1 MSIQED
7 VQNMPPIEVILK
19 IILPKMNNRIKT
31 LNADVQAL
39 QEEVE
44 ALKAAAP
51 KKRAPRKK
59 KADDEAPAPGAQPAP
74 APGAQPAPAPVAQPA
89 PAPVAQPVPAP
100 VAQPVPAPVAQ
111 PAPAPV
117 VPQPAPAPVSQP
129 APAPVAQPDTVTYP
143 DPAPAAQSTGTLLC
157 TYDSE
162 QDEFV
167 PLNIEGWP
175 LTGNNV
181 GLALYA
187 MDTMRNNI
195 GDAATMSNLPEGFI
209 KFVTD
214 MTPEQRKQV
223 NGKFPA
229 QNPAYQEYFV

>member
-59 KADDEAPAPGAQPAP
+59 KADDEAPAPIPQPADPAPAAQPADPAPMPQPADPAPMPQPADPAPAVQPADPAPAVQPAP
-74 APGAQPAPAPVAQPA
+74 APAVQPASAPDAQ
-89 PAPVAQPVPAP
+89 
-100 VAQPVPAPVAQ
+100 
-111 PAPAPV
+111 
-117 VPQPAPAPVSQP
+117 
-129 APAPVAQPDTVTYP
+129 
-143 DPAPAAQSTGTLLC
+143 PAAQSTGTLLC

-167 PLNIEGWP
+167 PLNIKGWP

-187 MDTMRNNI
+187 MHTLYNDIT
-195 GDAATMSNLPEGFI
+195 AAAAMSKLSEGFI

-214 MTPEQRKQV
+214 LTPEQRKQV

>member
-19 IILPKMNNRIKT
+19 IILPKMNNRIKA
-31 LNADVQAL
+31 LNAAVQAL

-59 KADDEAPAPGAQPAP
+59 KADDEAPAPVPQPADPAPQPAP
-74 APGAQPAPAPVAQPA
+74 APM
-89 PAPVAQPVPAP
+89 
-100 VAQPVPAPVAQ
+100 
-111 PAPAPV
+111 
-117 VPQPAPAPVSQP
+117 PQPAPAPVPQPADQAPAAQP
-129 APAPVAQPDTVTYP
+129 APAPAAQ
-143 DPAPAAQSTGTLLC
+143 PAAQSTGTLLC

-187 MDTMRNNI
+187 MDTMHNNI

>member
-39 QEEVE
+39 REEVE

-59 KADDEAPAPGAQPAP
+59 KADDEAPAPVAQPAPAPVAQPAPAPGAQPAP
-74 APGAQPAPAPVAQPA
+74 APGAQPAPAPVAQL
-89 PAPVAQPVPAP
+89 
-100 VAQPVPAPVAQ
+100 
-111 PAPAPV
+111 
-117 VPQPAPAPVSQP
+117 
-129 APAPVAQPDTVTYP
+129 T

-214 MTPEQRKQV
+214 LTPEQRKQV
-223 NGKFPA
+223 NVKFPA
-229 QNPAYQEYFV
+229 QNPTFKEYFV

>member
-39 QEEVE
+39 REEVE

-59 KADDEAPAPGAQPAP
+59 KADDEAPAP
-74 APGAQPAPAPVAQPA
+74 VAQPA
-89 PAPVAQPVPAP
+89 PAPV
-100 VAQPVPAPVAQ
+100 
-111 PAPAPV
+111 
-117 VPQPAPAPVSQP
+117 PQPAPAPGPQP
-129 APAPVAQPDTVTYP
+129 APAPAPQPA

-195 GDAATMSNLPEGFI
+195 GDAATMSKLPEGFI

-214 MTPEQRKQV
+214 LTPEQRKQV
-223 NGKFPA
+223 NVKFPA
-229 QNPAYQEYFV
+229 QNPTFKEYFV

>member
-19 IILPKMNNRIKT
+19 IILPKMNNRIKA
-31 LNADVQAL
+31 LNAAVQAL

-59 KADDEAPAPGAQPAP
+59 KADDEAPAPA
-74 APGAQPAPAPVAQPA
+74 AQPAPAPVP
-89 PAPVAQPVPAP
+89 QPVPAP
-100 VAQPVPAPVAQ
+100 VAQSA
-111 PAPAPV
+111 
-117 VPQPAPAPVSQP
+117 
-129 APAPVAQPDTVTYP
+129 

-175 LTGNNV
+175 LTGNNI

-187 MDTMRNNI
+187 MATMHNNI

>member
-1 MSIQED
+1 MSIQEE

-59 KADDEAPAPGAQPAP
+59 KADEAPAP
-74 APGAQPAPAPVAQPA
+74 
-89 PAPVAQPVPAP
+89 
-100 VAQPVPAPVAQ
+100 
-111 PAPAPV
+111 
-117 VPQPAPAPVSQP
+117 VPQPADPAPVPQPAAP
-129 APAPVAQPDTVTYP
+129 APAAQSA
-143 DPAPAAQSTGTLLC
+143 DPAPAAQSAAPAPAEQSVGTMLY

-167 PLNIEGWP
+167 PLTVEGWP
-175 LTGNNV
+175 LTGNNI

-187 MDTMRNNI
+187 MHTMNDNI
-195 GDAATMSNLPEGFI
+195 GDAATMSLLSEGFI
-209 KFVTD
+209 KFVTE

-223 NGKFPA
+223 NGKFPV
-229 QNPAYQEYFV
+229 QNPTYQEYFV

>member
-31 LNADVQAL
+31 LDADVQAL
-39 QEEVE
+39 REEVE

-51 KKRAPRKK
+51 KKRATRKK
-59 KADDEAPAPGAQPAP
+59 KVDDEAPAP
-74 APGAQPAPAPVAQPA
+74 VA
-89 PAPVAQPVPAP
+89 
-100 VAQPVPAPVAQ
+100 
-111 PAPAPV
+111 
-117 VPQPAPAPVSQP
+117 QP

-167 PLNIEGWP
+167 PLDIEGWP

-187 MDTMRNNI
+187 MATMRNNI

-214 MTPEQRKQV
+214 LTPEQRKQV

>member
-19 IILPKMNNRIKT
+19 IILPKMNNRIKA
-31 LNADVQAL
+31 LNAAVQAL

-44 ALKAAAP
+44 ALKVAAP

-59 KADDEAPAPGAQPAP
+59 KADDEAPAPAAQPAP
-74 APGAQPAPAPVAQPA
+74 APAAQPAPAPAAQPAPTPAAQPAPTPAAQPA
-89 PAPVAQPVPAP
+89 PAPAAQ
-100 VAQPVPAPVAQ
+100 
-111 PAPAPV
+111 
-117 VPQPAPAPVSQP
+117 
-129 APAPVAQPDTVTYP
+129 
-143 DPAPAAQSTGTLLC
+143 PAAQSTGTLLC

>member
-19 IILPKMNNRIKT
+19 IILPKMNNRIKA
-31 LNADVQAL
+31 LNAAVQAL

-59 KADDEAPAPGAQPAP
+59 KADDEAPAPAAQPAP
-74 APGAQPAPAPVAQPA
+74 APAAQPAPAPAVQPAPAPVPQPAPAPAAQPAPAPV
-89 PAPVAQPVPAP
+89 
-100 VAQPVPAPVAQ
+100 
-111 PAPAPV
+111 
-117 VPQPAPAPVSQP
+117 PQPAPAPD
-129 APAPVAQPDTVTYP
+129 AQ
-143 DPAPAAQSTGTLLC
+143 PAAQSTGTLLC

-214 MTPEQRKQV
+214 LTPEQRKQV

>member
-19 IILPKMNNRIKT
+19 IILPKMNNRIKA
-31 LNADVQAL
+31 LNAAVQAL

-59 KADDEAPAPGAQPAP
+59 KADDEAPAPAAQP
-74 APGAQPAPAPVAQPA
+74 
-89 PAPVAQPVPAP
+89 
-100 VAQPVPAPVAQ
+100 
-111 PAPAPV
+111 
-117 VPQPAPAPVSQP
+117 VPQPAPAPV
-129 APAPVAQPDTVTYP
+129 P
-143 DPAPAAQSTGTLLC
+143 DPVPAAQSTGTLLC

-187 MDTMRNNI
+187 MATMRNNI

-214 MTPEQRKQV
+214 LTPEQRKQV

>member
-19 IILPKMNNRIKT
+19 IILPKMNNRIKA
-31 LNADVQAL
+31 LNAAVQAL

-59 KADDEAPAPGAQPAP
+59 KADDEAPAPAAQPAP
-74 APGAQPAPAPVAQPA
+74 APAAQPAPAPVP
-89 PAPVAQPVPAP
+89 QPVPAP
-100 VAQPVPAPVAQ
+100 AAQSA
-111 PAPAPV
+111 
-117 VPQPAPAPVSQP
+117 
-129 APAPVAQPDTVTYP
+129 

-187 MDTMRNNI
+187 MATMCNNI

>member
-39 QEEVE
+39 REEVE

-59 KADDEAPAPGAQPAP
+59 KADDEAPAPVAQPDTVPQPAP
-74 APGAQPAPAPVAQPA
+74 APVPQPAPAPVAQPA
-89 PAPVAQPVPAP
+89 
-100 VAQPVPAPVAQ
+100 
-111 PAPAPV
+111 
-117 VPQPAPAPVSQP
+117 
-129 APAPVAQPDTVTYP
+129 
-143 DPAPAAQSTGTLLC
+143 DPASAAQSTGTLLC

-187 MDTMRNNI
+187 MYTLYNDIT
-195 GDAATMSNLPEGFI
+195 AAAAMSKLPEEFI
-209 KFVTD
+209 KFVTE

-223 NGKFPA
+223 NDKFPA
-229 QNPAYQEYFV
+229 QNPTYREYFV

>member
-59 KADDEAPAPGAQPAP
+59 KADDEAPAPAAQPAP
-74 APGAQPAPAPVAQPA
+74 APAAQPAP
-89 PAPVAQPVPAP
+89 VPA
-100 VAQPVPAPVAQ
+100 AQ
-111 PAPAPV
+111 
-117 VPQPAPAPVSQP
+117 
-129 APAPVAQPDTVTYP
+129 
-143 DPAPAAQSTGTLLC
+143 PAAQSTGTLLC

-187 MDTMRNNI
+187 MATMRNNI

-214 MTPEQRKQV
+214 LTPEQRKQV

>member
-59 KADDEAPAPGAQPAP
+59 KADDEAPAPAVQPAPAPAAQPAP
-74 APGAQPAPAPVAQPA
+74 APAAQPAPAPMPQPA
-89 PAPVAQPVPAP
+89 PAPAV
-100 VAQPVPAPVAQ
+100 Q
-111 PAPAPV
+111 PAPAP
-117 VPQPAPAPVSQP
+117 VPQPAPAPD
-129 APAPVAQPDTVTYP
+129 AQ
-143 DPAPAAQSTGTLLC
+143 PAAQSTGTLLC

-187 MDTMRNNI
+187 MATMRNNI

-214 MTPEQRKQV
+214 LTPEQRKQV

>member
-19 IILPKMNNRIKT
+19 IILPKMNNRIKA
-31 LNADVQAL
+31 LNAAVQAL

-59 KADDEAPAPGAQPAP
+59 KTDDEAPVPVP
-74 APGAQPAPAPVAQPA
+74 QPAPAPVAQL
-89 PAPVAQPVPAP
+89 
-100 VAQPVPAPVAQ
+100 
-111 PAPAPV
+111 
-117 VPQPAPAPVSQP
+117 
-129 APAPVAQPDTVTYP
+129 T

-214 MTPEQRKQV
+214 LTPEQRKQV

-229 QNPAYQEYFV
+229 QNPTFKEYFV

>member
-59 KADDEAPAPGAQPAP
+59 KADDEAPAPAVQPAPAPAAQPAP
-74 APGAQPAPAPVAQPA
+74 APAVQPAPAPVPQPAPAPAAQPAPAPVPQPAPAPAAQPA
-89 PAPVAQPVPAP
+89 PAPV
-100 VAQPVPAPVAQ
+100 
-111 PAPAPV
+111 
-117 VPQPAPAPVSQP
+117 PQPAPAPD
-129 APAPVAQPDTVTYP
+129 AQ
-143 DPAPAAQSTGTLLC
+143 PAAQSTGTLLC

-214 MTPEQRKQV
+214 LTPEQRKQV

>member
-19 IILPKMNNRIKT
+19 IILPKMNNRIKA
-31 LNADVQAL
+31 LNAAVQAL

-59 KADDEAPAPGAQPAP
+59 KADDEAPAPAAQPAP
-74 APGAQPAPAPVAQPA
+74 APAAQPAPAPAAQPA
-89 PAPVAQPVPAP
+89 PAPAAQ
-100 VAQPVPAPVAQ
+100 
-111 PAPAPV
+111 
-117 VPQPAPAPVSQP
+117 
-129 APAPVAQPDTVTYP
+129 
-143 DPAPAAQSTGTLLC
+143 PAAQSTGTLLC

>member
-59 KADDEAPAPGAQPAP
+59 KADDEAPAS
-74 APGAQPAPAPVAQPA
+74 
-89 PAPVAQPVPAP
+89 
-100 VAQPVPAPVAQ
+100 
-111 PAPAPV
+111 
-117 VPQPAPAPVSQP
+117 VPQPAPAPAAQPADPAPQPADQAPVPQPTP
-129 APAPVAQPDTVTYP
+129 APAAQSADPASAAQSA

-181 GLALYA
+181 GLALYSMHTLYNDITAAAA
-187 MDTMRNNI
+187 M
-195 GDAATMSNLPEGFI
+195 SKLPEGFI

>member
-59 KADDEAPAPGAQPAP
+59 KADDEAPAPAVQPAP
-74 APGAQPAPAPVAQPA
+74 APAAQPAPAPV
-89 PAPVAQPVPAP
+89 
-100 VAQPVPAPVAQ
+100 
-111 PAPAPV
+111 
-117 VPQPAPAPVSQP
+117 PQPAPAPD
-129 APAPVAQPDTVTYP
+129 AQ
-143 DPAPAAQSTGTLLC
+143 PAAQSTGTLLC

-187 MDTMRNNI
+187 MATMRNNI

-214 MTPEQRKQV
+214 LTPEQRKQV

>member
-19 IILPKMNNRIKT
+19 IILPKMNNRIKA
-31 LNADVQAL
+31 LNAAVQAL

-59 KADDEAPAPGAQPAP
+59 KADDEAPAPAAQPADP
-74 APGAQPAPAPVAQPA
+74 AP
-89 PAPVAQPVPAP
+89 
-100 VAQPVPAPVAQ
+100 
-111 PAPAPV
+111 
-117 VPQPAPAPVSQP
+117 VPQPAPAPAAQP
-129 APAPVAQPDTVTYP
+129 APAPAAQPA
-143 DPAPAAQSTGTLLC
+143 PAPAAQPAPAPAAQPAPAPAAQPAAQSTGTLLC

-187 MDTMRNNI
+187 MATMRNNI

-214 MTPEQRKQV
+214 LTPEQRKQV

>member
-19 IILPKMNNRIKT
+19 IILPKMNNRIKA
-31 LNADVQAL
+31 LNAAVQAL

-59 KADDEAPAPGAQPAP
+59 KADDEAPAPVPQPVPAPDAQPAP
-74 APGAQPAPAPVAQPA
+74 APAAQPAPAPAAQ
-89 PAPVAQPVPAP
+89 
-100 VAQPVPAPVAQ
+100 
-111 PAPAPV
+111 
-117 VPQPAPAPVSQP
+117 
-129 APAPVAQPDTVTYP
+129 
-143 DPAPAAQSTGTLLC
+143 PAAQSTGTLLC

-175 LTGNNV
+175 LTGNNI

-195 GDAATMSNLPEGFI
+195 GDAATMSKLPEGFI

>member
-59 KADDEAPAPGAQPAP
+59 KADDEAPAPIPQPADPAPAAQPADP
-74 APGAQPAPAPVAQPA
+74 APMPQPADPAPAVQPA
-89 PAPVAQPVPAP
+89 SAPDAQ
-100 VAQPVPAPVAQ
+100 
-111 PAPAPV
+111 
-117 VPQPAPAPVSQP
+117 
-129 APAPVAQPDTVTYP
+129 
-143 DPAPAAQSTGTLLC
+143 PAAQSTGTLLC

-214 MTPEQRKQV
+214 LTPEQRKQV

>member
-39 QEEVE
+39 REEVE

-59 KADDEAPAPGAQPAP
+59 KADDEAPAPVAQPAP
-74 APGAQPAPAPVAQPA
+74 APGAQPAPAPVAQL
-89 PAPVAQPVPAP
+89 
-100 VAQPVPAPVAQ
+100 
-111 PAPAPV
+111 
-117 VPQPAPAPVSQP
+117 
-129 APAPVAQPDTVTYP
+129 T

-214 MTPEQRKQV
+214 LTPEQRKQV
-223 NGKFPA
+223 NVKFPA
-229 QNPAYQEYFV
+229 QNPTFKEYFV

>member
-19 IILPKMNNRIKT
+19 IILPKMNNRIKA
-31 LNADVQAL
+31 LNAAVQAL

-59 KADDEAPAPGAQPAP
+59 KADDEAPAPAAQPAP
-74 APGAQPAPAPVAQPA
+74 APAAQPAPAPAAQSADPASAAQPA
-89 PAPVAQPVPAP
+89 
-100 VAQPVPAPVAQ
+100 
-111 PAPAPV
+111 
-117 VPQPAPAPVSQP
+117 
-129 APAPVAQPDTVTYP
+129 

-181 GLALYA
+181 GLALYSMHTLYNDITAAAA
-187 MDTMRNNI
+187 M
-195 GDAATMSNLPEGFI
+195 SKLPEGFI
-209 KFVTD
+209 KFVID
-214 MTPEQRKQV
+214 LTPEQRKQV

>member
-39 QEEVE
+39 REEIE

-59 KADDEAPAPGAQPAP
+59 KADDE
-74 APGAQPAPAPVAQPA
+74 
-89 PAPVAQPVPAP
+89 VPAP
-100 VAQPVPAPVAQ
+100 
-111 PAPAPV
+111 
-117 VPQPAPAPVSQP
+117 VPQPAPAPVPQP
-129 APAPVAQPDTVTYP
+129 APAPVPQPAPAPVPQPAPAPVPQPADPAPVP
-143 DPAPAAQSTGTLLC
+143 QPADPAPAAQSTGTLLY

-195 GDAATMSNLPEGFI
+195 GDAATMSKLPEGFI

-214 MTPEQRKQV
+214 LTPEQRKQV
-223 NGKFPA
+223 NVKFPA
-229 QNPAYQEYFV
+229 QNPTFKEYFV

>member
-19 IILPKMNNRIKT
+19 IILPKMNNRIKA
-31 LNADVQAL
+31 LNAAVQAL

-59 KADDEAPAPGAQPAP
+59 KADDEAPAPAAQPAP
-74 APGAQPAPAPVAQPA
+74 APAAQPAPAPAQPA
-89 PAPVAQPVPAP
+89 PAPAAQ
-100 VAQPVPAPVAQ
+100 
-111 PAPAPV
+111 
-117 VPQPAPAPVSQP
+117 
-129 APAPVAQPDTVTYP
+129 
-143 DPAPAAQSTGTLLC
+143 PAAQSTGTLLC

>member
-39 QEEVE
+39 REEVE

-59 KADDEAPAPGAQPAP
+59 KADDEAPAPV
-74 APGAQPAPAPVAQPA
+74 AQPAPAPVAQPA
-89 PAPVAQPVPAP
+89 PAPVAQP
-100 VAQPVPAPVAQ
+100 
-111 PAPAPV
+111 APAPG
-117 VPQPAPAPVSQP
+117 AQP
-129 APAPVAQPDTVTYP
+129 APAPVAQLT

-214 MTPEQRKQV
+214 LTPEQRKQV
-223 NGKFPA
+223 NVKFPA
-229 QNPAYQEYFV
+229 QNPTFKEYFV

>member
-19 IILPKMNNRIKT
+19 IILPKMNNRIKA
-31 LNADVQAL
+31 LNAAVQAL

-59 KADDEAPAPGAQPAP
+59 KADDEAPAPA
-74 APGAQPAPAPVAQPA
+74 AQPAPAPVP
-89 PAPVAQPVPAP
+89 QPVPAP
-100 VAQPVPAPVAQ
+100 
-111 PAPAPV
+111 APA
-117 VPQPAPAPVSQP
+117 
-129 APAPVAQPDTVTYP
+129 AQSA
-143 DPAPAAQSTGTLLC
+143 DPAPSAQSTGTLLC

-187 MDTMRNNI
+187 MATMRNNI

-214 MTPEQRKQV
+214 LTPEQRKQV

>member
-19 IILPKMNNRIKT
+19 IILPKMNNRIKA
-31 LNADVQAL
+31 LNAAVQAL

-59 KADDEAPAPGAQPAP
+59 KADDEAPAPAAQPAP
-74 APGAQPAPAPVAQPA
+74 APAAQPAPAPAAQPA
-89 PAPVAQPVPAP
+89 PAPM
-100 VAQPVPAPVAQ
+100 
-111 PAPAPV
+111 
-117 VPQPAPAPVSQP
+117 PQPAPAPAVQP
-129 APAPVAQPDTVTYP
+129 APAPDAQ
-143 DPAPAAQSTGTLLC
+143 PAAQSTGTLLC

-187 MDTMRNNI
+187 MATMRNNI

-214 MTPEQRKQV
+214 LTPEQRKQV

>member
-59 KADDEAPAPGAQPAP
+59 KADDEAPAPAVQPAPAPAAQPAP
-74 APGAQPAPAPVAQPA
+74 APAAQPAPAPAAQPAPAPV
-89 PAPVAQPVPAP
+89 
-100 VAQPVPAPVAQ
+100 
-111 PAPAPV
+111 
-117 VPQPAPAPVSQP
+117 PQPAPAPD
-129 APAPVAQPDTVTYP
+129 AQ
-143 DPAPAAQSTGTLLC
+143 PAAQSTGTLLC

-187 MDTMRNNI
+187 MATMRNNI

-214 MTPEQRKQV
+214 LTPEQRKQV

>member
-59 KADDEAPAPGAQPAP
+59 KADDEAPAPIPQPADPAPAAQPADP
-74 APGAQPAPAPVAQPA
+74 APMPQPADPAPMPQPADPAPAVQPA
-89 PAPVAQPVPAP
+89 SAPDAQ
-100 VAQPVPAPVAQ
+100 
-111 PAPAPV
+111 
-117 VPQPAPAPVSQP
+117 
-129 APAPVAQPDTVTYP
+129 
-143 DPAPAAQSTGTLLC
+143 PAAQSTGTLLC

-187 MDTMRNNI
+187 MATMRNNI

-214 MTPEQRKQV
+214 LTPEQRKQV

>member
-59 KADDEAPAPGAQPAP
+59 KADDEAPAPAAQPAP
-74 APGAQPAPAPVAQPA
+74 QPAPQP
-89 PAPVAQPVPAP
+89 
-100 VAQPVPAPVAQ
+100 
-111 PAPAPV
+111 
-117 VPQPAPAPVSQP
+117 VPQPAPAPV
-129 APAPVAQPDTVTYP
+129 P
-143 DPAPAAQSTGTLLC
+143 DPVPAAQSTGTLLC

-214 MTPEQRKQV
+214 LTPEQRKQV

>member
-19 IILPKMNNRIKT
+19 IILPKMNNRIKA
-31 LNADVQAL
+31 LNAAVQAL

-59 KADDEAPAPGAQPAP
+59 KADDEAPAPA
-74 APGAQPAPAPVAQPA
+74 AQPAPAPV
-89 PAPVAQPVPAP
+89 
-100 VAQPVPAPVAQ
+100 
-111 PAPAPV
+111 
-117 VPQPAPAPVSQP
+117 PQPAPAPD
-129 APAPVAQPDTVTYP
+129 AQ
-143 DPAPAAQSTGTLLC
+143 PAAQSTGTLLC

-214 MTPEQRKQV
+214 LTPEQRKQV

>member
-19 IILPKMNNRIKT
+19 IILPKMNNRIKA
-31 LNADVQAL
+31 LNAAVQAL

-59 KADDEAPAPGAQPAP
+59 KADDEAPAPA
-74 APGAQPAPAPVAQPA
+74 AQPAPAPVAQPA
-89 PAPVAQPVPAP
+89 PAPVPQPVPAP
-100 VAQPVPAPVAQ
+100 AAQSAD
-111 PAPAPV
+111 PAPAP
-117 VPQPAPAPVSQP
+117 A
-129 APAPVAQPDTVTYP
+129 AQSA

-175 LTGNNV
+175 LTGNNI

-187 MDTMRNNI
+187 MAMMHNNI

-209 KFVTD
+209 KFVTE

-229 QNPAYQEYFV
+229 QNPTYQEYFV

>member
-59 KADDEAPAPGAQPAP
+59 KADDEAPAPIPQPADPAPAAQPADP
-74 APGAQPAPAPVAQPA
+74 APMPQPADPAPMPQPADPAPMPQPADPAPMPQPADPAPMPQPADPAPAVQPA
-89 PAPVAQPVPAP
+89 SAPDAQ
-100 VAQPVPAPVAQ
+100 
-111 PAPAPV
+111 
-117 VPQPAPAPVSQP
+117 
-129 APAPVAQPDTVTYP
+129 
-143 DPAPAAQSTGTLLC
+143 PAAQSTGTLLC

-187 MDTMRNNI
+187 MHTLYNDIT
-195 GDAATMSNLPEGFI
+195 AAAAMSKLSEGFI

-214 MTPEQRKQV
+214 LTPEQRKQV

>member
-19 IILPKMNNRIKT
+19 IILPKMNNRIKA
-31 LNADVQAL
+31 LNAAVQAL

-59 KADDEAPAPGAQPAP
+59 KADDEAPAPA
-74 APGAQPAPAPVAQPA
+74 AQPAPAPVPQPAA
-89 PAPVAQPVPAP
+89 PAPVPQPVPAP
-100 VAQPVPAPVAQ
+100 AAQSA
-111 PAPAPV
+111 
-117 VPQPAPAPVSQP
+117 
-129 APAPVAQPDTVTYP
+129 
-143 DPAPAAQSTGTLLC
+143 DPAPSAQSTGTLLC

-175 LTGNNV
+175 LTGNNI

-187 MDTMRNNI
+187 MATMHNNI

-214 MTPEQRKQV
+214 LTPEQRKQV

>member
-19 IILPKMNNRIKT
+19 IILPKMNNRIKA
-31 LNADVQAL
+31 LNAAVQAL

-59 KADDEAPAPGAQPAP
+59 KADDEAPAPVPQPAP
-74 APGAQPAPAPVAQPA
+74 APAAQPAPAPVPQPAPAPAAQPA
-89 PAPVAQPVPAP
+89 PAPAAQPSPAP
-100 VAQPVPAPVAQ
+100 DVQ
-111 PAPAPV
+111 PAPAP
-117 VPQPAPAPVSQP
+117 A
-129 APAPVAQPDTVTYP
+129 AQ
-143 DPAPAAQSTGTLLC
+143 PAAQSTGTLLC

-214 MTPEQRKQV
+214 LTPEQRKQV

>member
-59 KADDEAPAPGAQPAP
+59 KADDEAPAPIPQPADPAPAAQPADPAPMPQPADPAPAVQPAP
-74 APGAQPAPAPVAQPA
+74 APAVQPASAPDAQ
-89 PAPVAQPVPAP
+89 
-100 VAQPVPAPVAQ
+100 
-111 PAPAPV
+111 
-117 VPQPAPAPVSQP
+117 
-129 APAPVAQPDTVTYP
+129 
-143 DPAPAAQSTGTLLC
+143 PAAQSTGTLLC

-167 PLNIEGWP
+167 PLNIKGWP

-187 MDTMRNNI
+187 MHTLYNDIT
-195 GDAATMSNLPEGFI
+195 AAAAMSKLSEGFI

-214 MTPEQRKQV
+214 LTPEQRKQV

>member
-59 KADDEAPAPGAQPAP
+59 KADDEAPAPAAQPAP
-74 APGAQPAPAPVAQPA
+74 APAAQPAPAPAVQPAPTPVPQPAPAPAAQPAPAPV
-89 PAPVAQPVPAP
+89 
-100 VAQPVPAPVAQ
+100 
-111 PAPAPV
+111 
-117 VPQPAPAPVSQP
+117 PQPAPAPD
-129 APAPVAQPDTVTYP
+129 AQ
-143 DPAPAAQSTGTLLC
+143 PAAQSTGTLLC

-187 MDTMRNNI
+187 MATMRNNI

-214 MTPEQRKQV
+214 LTPEQRKQV